1 MIRYSDIR
9 TGDIIRVLDEEDELY
24 AKVCDNRGDTLEVH
38 YLEKTNKT
46 YNGAI
51 VYELNPDLELTRME
65 RVSEH
70 YPDGETIFEHVK
82 DNCYVLFDELEDS
95 GSDITNFLV
104 SDSEFEDEYC

>member
-46 YNGAI
+46 HNGAI